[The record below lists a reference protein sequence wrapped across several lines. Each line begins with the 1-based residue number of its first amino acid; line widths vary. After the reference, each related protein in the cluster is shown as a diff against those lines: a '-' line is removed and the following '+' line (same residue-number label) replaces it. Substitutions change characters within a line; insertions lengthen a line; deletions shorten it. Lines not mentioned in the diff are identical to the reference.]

1 MRVLSHTG
9 CPAFPTRVTKIAQ
22 MPQIARIIVVL
33 AIAVPGLAA
42 AQTAVTHLFATSD
55 NCVACHNGLVTA
67 DGRDI
72 SIGDDWSASMMA
84 NSARDPYWQAAVRRE
99 IMDHPTASAEIQDE
113 CSACHMP
120 MARYEAKAAG
130 RKGQVFAHLP
140 VAPGTGGETALAH
153 EGVSCAMCHQI
164 LPDGLGTPASFTA
177 GFAIDEDTAKGGRQ
191 IFGPFEVTDGRKH
204 VMSSASLFE
213 PGEGGHIQDSGLCGS
228 CHTLYTHS
236 RGEDGEIIATLPEQ
250 MPYLEW
256 EHSDYPGRET
266 CQSCHMPVV
275 EGETP
280 VSAVLGE
287 PRQSVSRHVFRGGN
301 FFMLRML
308 NRYRGELG
316 VTAAPRDLEE
326 AARRTVEHLQSASA
340 EVEAEAVRRS
350 GTSLEAVIRIR
361 NKAGH
366 KLPSAYPS
374 RRAWL
379 HVTVTDSDGTVVF
392 ESGRLR
398 SDGSIAGNDND
409 EDPRRHEP
417 HHDVLDD
424 PSKVQIYEGI
434 LADPDGRVTTGLL
447 TATHYTKD
455 NRLLPTGFDKTTAA
469 EDIAVQGAAAD
480 DADFA
485 GGGDVV
491 RYRVD
496 MQGADGP
503 FTVEA
508 ALWYQPIAYRW
519 ARNLAP
525 YDALETR
532 RFVRY
537 YESMAAQSG
546 VVLDRD
552 RAEVR

>member
-1 MRVLSHTG
+1 
-9 CPAFPTRVTKIAQ
+9 
-22 MPQIARIIVVL
+22 
-33 AIAVPGLAA
+33 
-42 AQTAVTHLFATSD
+42 
-55 NCVACHNGLVTA
+55 
-67 DGRDI
+67 
-72 SIGDDWSASMMA
+72 
-84 NSARDPYWQAAVRRE
+84 
-99 IMDHPTASAEIQDE
+99 
-113 CSACHMP
+113 
-120 MARYEAKAAG
+120 
-130 RKGQVFAHLP
+130 
-140 VAPGTGGETALAH
+140 
-153 EGVSCAMCHQI
+153 
-164 LPDGLGTPASFTA
+164 
-177 GFAIDEDTAKGGRQ
+177 
-191 IFGPFEVTDGRKH
+191 
-204 VMSSASLFE
+204 
-213 PGEGGHIQDSGLCGS
+213 
-228 CHTLYTHS
+228 
-236 RGEDGEIIATLPEQ
+236 
-250 MPYLEW
+250 
-256 EHSDYPGRET
+256 
-266 CQSCHMPVV
+266 
-275 EGETP
+275 
-280 VSAVLGE
+280 LGE
-287 PRQSVSRHVFRGGN
+287 PREAVSQHVFRGGN
-301 FFMLRML
+301 FFMMRML

-340 EVEAEAVRRS
+340 EVEASAARRT

-379 HVTVTDSDGTVVF
+379 HVTVTDGDRNVVF

-417 HHDVLDD
+417 HHDILDD

-455 NRLLPTGFDKTTAA
+455 NRLLPTGFDKTTAG
-469 EDIAVQGAAAD
+469 EDIAVRGRAAG

-496 MQGADGP
+496 TQGAEGP

-537 YESMAAQSG
+537 YESMASQSG
-546 VVLDRD
+546 VVLARD
-552 RAEVR
+552 RAELP

>member
-1 MRVLSHTG
+1 MMAPRQQRGIGRYVFGLAPVLFLL
-9 CPAFPTRVTKIAQ
+9 CPPGS
-22 MPQIARIIVVL
+22 VL
-33 AIAVPGLAA
+33 AQEAA
-42 AQTAVTHLFATSD
+42 THLFATSD

-67 DGRDI
+67 TGQDI

-99 IMDHPTASAEIQDE
+99 IMDHPDASAEIQDE

-120 MARYEAKAAG
+120 MARYAAKASG
-130 RKGQVFAHLP
+130 DKGEVFAHLP
-140 VAPGTGGETALAH
+140 VAPGGGGRTALAH
-153 EGVSCAMCHQI
+153 EGVSCTMCHQI
-164 LPDGLGTPASFTA
+164 LPDGLGTAESFTA
-177 GFAIDEDTAKGGRQ
+177 GFAIDEDAVQGARQ
-191 IFGPFEVTDGRKH
+191 IFGPFEVTPGRKH
-204 VMSSASLFE
+204 VMNSAALFE
-213 PGEGGHIQDSGLCGS
+213 PREAGHIQDSGLCGS

-236 RGEDGEIIATLPEQ
+236 RGEDGEIIGTLPEQ

-256 EHSDYPGRET
+256 KHSDYPGRET

-287 PRQSVSRHVFRGGN
+287 PRQGVSQHVFRGGN

-316 VTAAPRDLEE
+316 VTAASRDLEE
-326 AARRTVEHLQSASA
+326 AARRTVEHLQSATA
-340 EVEAEAVRRS
+340 EVELEAAR
-350 GTSLEAVIRIR
+350 GTGNSLEVAVRIR

-379 HVTVTDSDGTVVF
+379 HLKVTDREGRVIF

-398 SDGSIAGNDND
+398 SDGSIEGNDND
-409 EDPRRHEP
+409 TNPRRYEP
-417 HHDVLDD
+417 HHAIIRD
-424 PSKVQIYEGI
+424 PSEVQVYEGI
-434 LADPDGRVTTGLL
+434 LVDPDGRVTTGLL
-447 TATHYTKD
+447 TATRYAKD
-455 NRLLPTGFDKTTAA
+455 NRLLPTGFDKATAGD
-469 EDIAVQGAAAD
+469 DIAVRGAALRD
-480 DADFA
+480 DDFA

-491 RYRVD
+491 RYRIET
-496 MQGADGP
+496 AAAEGP
-503 FTVEA
+503 FTVEV

-519 ARNLAP
+519 AHNLAP
-525 YDALETR
+525 YEAAETR

-537 YESMAAQSG
+537 YESMSSGSG
-546 VVLDRD
+546 VVLARD
-552 RAEVR
+552 RADLP

>member
-1 MRVLSHTG
+1 MRVLPRTDFPGS
-9 CPAFPTRVTKIAQ
+9 PARIA
-22 MPQIARIIVVL
+22 QIARIVIAL
-33 AIAVPGLAA
+33 AIASAVPGLAS
-42 AQTAVTHLFATSD
+42 AQAVVTELFATSD

-99 IMDHPTASAEIQDE
+99 IMDHPEASAEIQDE

-120 MARYEAKAAG
+120 MARYEAKASG

-140 VAPGTGGETALAH
+140 VAPGAGGETALAH

-164 LPDGLGTPASFTA
+164 LPDGLGTAASFTA

-191 IFGPFEVTDGRKH
+191 IFGPFEITAGRKH
-204 VMSSASLFE
+204 VMNSASLFE
-213 PGEGGHIQDSGLCGS
+213 PGEGGHMQDSGLCGS

-236 RGEDGEIIATLPEQ
+236 RGEDGEVIATLPEQ

-280 VSAVLGE
+280 VSGVLGE
-287 PRQSVSRHVFRGGN
+287 PRQGVSQHVFRGGN
-301 FFMLRML
+301 FFMMRLL

-340 EVEAEAVRRS
+340 EVEAKAVRDS

-379 HVTVTDSDGTVVF
+379 HVRVTDGDGNVVF

-409 EDPRRHEP
+409 ADPRRYEP
-417 HHDVLDD
+417 HRNIVDD
-424 PSKVQIYEGI
+424 PSEVQIYEGI

-469 EDIAVQGAAAD
+469 EDIAVQGGAAD

-491 RYRVD
+491 RYRVAT
-496 MQGADGP
+496 QGAEGP

-508 ALWYQPIAYRW
+508 ALWYQPVAYRW
-519 ARNLAP
+519 AQNLAP

-537 YESMAAQSG
+537 YESMASQSG
-546 VVLDRD
+546 VVLARD
-552 RAEVR
+552 RAELR

>member
-1 MRVLSHTG
+1 MRVLLPTDR
-9 CPAFPTRVTKIAQ
+9 PASPARAA
-22 MPQIARIIVVL
+22 QIARVIIVL
-33 AIAVPGLAA
+33 AVSVPGLGA
-42 AQTAVTHLFATSD
+42 AQAVVTELFATSE

-99 IMDHPTASAEIQDE
+99 IMDHPEASAEIQDE

-140 VAPGTGGETALAH
+140 VAPGADGETALAH
-153 EGVSCAMCHQI
+153 EGVSCTLCHQI
-164 LPDGLGTPASFTA
+164 SPHGLGTAASFTA
-177 GFAIDEDTAKGGRQ
+177 GFAIDEDGAKGERQ
-191 IFGPFEVTDGRKH
+191 IFGPFEVTEGRKR
-204 VMSSASLFE
+204 VMSSASLFA

-275 EGETP
+275 DGGTP

-287 PRQSVSRHVFRGGN
+287 PRQAVSQHVFRGGN
-301 FFMLRML
+301 FFMMRML

-340 EVEAEAVRRS
+340 ELEAEAVRRN
-350 GTSLEAVIRIR
+350 GAPLEAVIRIR
-361 NKAGH
+361 NKVGH

-379 HVTVTDSDGTVVF
+379 HVTVTDRGGNVVF

-409 EDPRRHEP
+409 QDPRRYEP
-417 HHDVLDD
+417 HRTVLDD
-424 PSKVQIYEGI
+424 PAEVQIYEGI

-455 NRLLPTGFDKTTAA
+455 NRLLPTGFDKNTAA
-469 EDIAVQGAAAD
+469 EDIAVQGAAAG
-480 DADFA
+480 DADFT

-496 MQGADGP
+496 TQGAEGP
-503 FTVEA
+503 FTVDA

-525 YDALETR
+525 YDAAETR

-546 VVLDRD
+546 VVLARD
-552 RAEVR
+552 RAEVP